1 MILLDI
7 IATLDRFDDGDT
19 IYCREPWTRN
29 SVALVAPEPESGGL
43 PSEADRLGLR
53 YFLEIELAK
62 DLIAS
67 WAGSAGVKPSVEQQC
82 DRVIAYAE
90 NDA

>member
-7 IATLDRFDDGDT
+7 IAALDRFDDGDT
-19 IYCREPWTRN
+19 IYCRKPWTRN

-43 PSEADRLGLR
+43 PREADRLGLH
-53 YFLEIELAK
+53 YFLEVELAK
-62 DLIAS
+62 DLITS
-67 WAGSAGVKPSVEQQC
+67 WAGNARPSVEAQC